1 MAVASADVCPSEAFT
16 AALAHSLE
24 MLRLPDVTLKEEQQ
38 AAIKAVYEGR
48 DVFVCLPTGYGKSLC
63 YQTLPFVIGYK
74 QHQSTTSNSAV
85 IVVSPLVALME
96 DQVSGLRRRG
106 VKSSII
112 TSSAAVTKEH
122 ICTEEGLATDNLLF
136 CSPEALVTSKWL
148 NAFER
153 PEFSGRVVA
162 MVVDEAHC
170 VSKW

>member
-16 AALAHSLE
+16 ASLAHSLE

-74 QHQSTTSNSAV
+74 QHQSAARNSAV

-106 VKSSII
+106 VKRSLLPQLQLPRS
-112 TSSAAVTKEH
+112 TSVQRRGWPLT
-122 ICTEEGLATDNLLF
+122 ICYFVL
-136 CSPEALVTSKWL
+136 P
-148 NAFER
+148 R
-153 PEFSGRVVA
+153 PLSHPSG
-162 MVVDEAHC
+162 
-170 VSKW
+170 